1 MRVFPI
7 TIQNNTNFKSKII
20 KTQFLNHGFDMAIEE
35 TNSPLMK
42 DLNRAKG
49 FYDSIRTIA
58 ADTSKATF
66 EINAEEKSSKA
77 IKNVVATVDGKD
89 QVVLNNKNPN
99 LLPGYLCA
107 TGINKY
113 ASEIK
118 QKPEETYLDELQR
131 SIAKLQ
137 EQLSAAQN
145 EYAEELQR
153 QLKIMK
159 NNI

>member
-99 LLPGYLCA
+99 LLPDNLRMVY
-107 TGINKY
+107 
-113 ASEIK
+113 
-118 QKPEETYLDELQR
+118 DD
-131 SIAKLQ
+131 
-137 EQLSAAQN
+137 
-145 EYAEELQR
+145 
-153 QLKIMK
+153 
-159 NNI
+159 